1 MSRQGNSTPP
11 ANPSQDA
18 NRDDSADGSQTDT
31 EGSDASAS
39 DLSASDSASGH
50 SDASTGSLK
59 EKIDTL
65 RQSIVYRMPIVWD
78 TLPIKSDGEIKLFY
92 GKPGDAHCLDLANP
106 TEGQLYEFE
115 AACDRATFGRN
126 QEDVLDETYRK
137 AGKMDT
143 ANFSTNFSPPP
154 NFLGLVRDELLQ
166 RHDTRLVYELYKLNV
181 YGKDAFFKPHKDTP
195 RGPSSYGT
203 LIVVFP
209 APHTGG
215 ELIFSDPKH
224 GEWTV
229 DAAAHVT
236 SGHRVTLTWNI
247 YTEDA
252 LPAACPPPPVV
263 LDYDAGPRAA
273 LSSLLA
279 DDRLLP
285 HGGYLGFGLRYEY
298 PVSERSKLQPHHL
311 KGGDSM
317 IWRVCQALGLDVSIV
332 YLYGMGSNK
341 DLQYPLNKRED
352 ASFVTTSAVDLG
364 GAGNDDLGDEFTDA
378 PVIRDAGTPCV
389 LGPDDEKHEEF
400 EVVWVTE
407 HLKKNRLEELFGE
420 YHSA

>member
-1 MSRQGNSTPP
+1 MSRQ
-11 ANPSQDA
+11 
-18 NRDDSADGSQTDT
+18 DT
-31 EGSDASAS
+31 
-39 DLSASDSASGH
+39 
-50 SDASTGSLK
+50 LK

-65 RQSIVYRMPIVWD
+65 RASIVYRMPIVWD
-78 TLPIKSDGEIKLFY
+78 TLPVKPDEEIKLFY
-92 GKPGDAHCLDLANP
+92 GKPGDAHCLDIAHP
-106 TEGQLYEFE
+106 TEDQLQRLE
-115 AACDRATFGRN
+115 AACERATFGRN

-143 ANFSTNFSPPP
+143 SNLSTNFSPPP
-154 NFLGLVRDELLQ
+154 SFLGHVRDELLQ

-224 GEWTV
+224 GEWIV
-229 DAAAHVT
+229 DAAAHILPTNGAPNLVLRRLLRRRHARD
-236 SGHRVTLTWNI
+236 GLP
-247 YTEDA
+247 DA
-252 LPAACPPPPVV
+252 GPPLPVV

-279 DDRLLP
+279 ESRLLP

-298 PVSERSKLQPHHL
+298 PVSERSKLQPYHL

-332 YLYGMGSNK
+332 YLYGMESNK

-407 HLKKNRLEELFGE
+407 HLKKNRLEELFVALGNDAYIDAMYGTVALFIKMKPRLQDE
-420 YHSA
+420 Q

>member
-1 MSRQGNSTPP
+1 MSRQET
-11 ANPSQDA
+11 
-18 NRDDSADGSQTDT
+18 
-31 EGSDASAS
+31 
-39 DLSASDSASGH
+39 
-50 SDASTGSLK
+50 LK

-65 RQSIVYRMPIVWD
+65 RESIVYRMPIVWD
-78 TLPIKSDGEIKLFY
+78 TLPVKPDEEIKLFY
-92 GKPGDAHCLDLANP
+92 GKPGDAHCLDIAHP
-106 TEGQLYEFE
+106 AEDQLQHLE
-115 AACDRATFGRN
+115 AACERATFGRN

-143 ANFSTNFSPPP
+143 SNFSTNFSPPP
-154 NFLGLVRDELLQ
+154 SFLGHVRDELLQ

-215 ELIFSDPKH
+215 ALIFSDPKH
-224 GEWTV
+224 GECIV
-229 DAAAHVT
+229 DAAAHILPTNGAPNLVCVAFYGDVTHEVRKVT

-247 YTEDA
+247 YTEDG
-252 LPAACPPPPVV
+252 LPAAGPPPPVV
-263 LDYDAGPRAA
+263 LDYDAGPRDA

-332 YLYGMGSNK
+332 YLYDMESNK

-352 ASFVTTSAVDLG
+352 ASFVMTSAVDLG

-378 PVIRDAGTPCV
+378 PVVRDAGTPCV

-407 HLKKNRLEELFGE
+407 HLKKNRLEELFVALGNDAYIDAMYGTVALFVKMKSRLQE
-420 YHSA
+420 EQ

>member
-229 DAAAHVT
+229 DAAAHVLPT
-236 SGHRVTLTWNI
+236 NGAPNLVLRRLLRRRHARGPKGHLRPPRHPHL
-247 YTEDA
+247 EH
-252 LPAACPPPPVV
+252 LHRRRAACRLPPTARRPRLRRRPARRALLPPRRRPPPP
-263 LDYDAGPRAA
+263 PRHLPRFRPPLRVPRQRAQQAA
-273 LSSLLA
+273 AAPPQGRRQHDLA
-279 DDRLLP
+279 RLPGARIGRVHRLP
-285 HGGYLGFGLRYEY
+285 VRHGEQQGSPVPVEQARGCLFRHDERGRLGRG
-298 PVSERSKLQPHHL
+298 
-311 KGGDSM
+311 
-317 IWRVCQALGLDVSIV
+317 
-332 YLYGMGSNK
+332 
-341 DLQYPLNKRED
+341 RE
-352 ASFVTTSAVDLG
+352 
-364 GAGNDDLGDEFTDA
+364 
-378 PVIRDAGTPCV
+378 
-389 LGPDDEKHEEF
+389 
-400 EVVWVTE
+400 
-407 HLKKNRLEELFGE
+407 
-420 YHSA
+420 